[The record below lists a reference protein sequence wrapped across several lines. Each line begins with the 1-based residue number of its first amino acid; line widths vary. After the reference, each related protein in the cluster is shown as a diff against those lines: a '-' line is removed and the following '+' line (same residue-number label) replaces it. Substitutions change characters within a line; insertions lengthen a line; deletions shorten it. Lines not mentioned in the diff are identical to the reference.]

1 MIKFSDCLIEV
12 TAWASLTSLIGVF
25 QFRNNFFACIM
36 KRKFKGCIVIGD
48 PIIKRERVVIP
59 LHGLPLPY
67 FDACV
72 QWFEL
77 RGGC

>member
-1 MIKFSDCLIEV
+1 VYFLLFV
-12 TAWASLTSLIGVF
+12 YT
-25 QFRNNFFACIM
+25 
-36 KRKFKGCIVIGD
+36 CIVIGD